1 MAYEMLNKT
10 PPIRNHFVKIKNL
23 KFDKII
29 WSKNQVSQKLIENM
43 FIENMRL

>member
-1 MAYEMLNKT
+1 MLSWIIKMAYEMLNKT

-29 WSKNQVSQKLIENM
+29 
-43 FIENMRL
+43 